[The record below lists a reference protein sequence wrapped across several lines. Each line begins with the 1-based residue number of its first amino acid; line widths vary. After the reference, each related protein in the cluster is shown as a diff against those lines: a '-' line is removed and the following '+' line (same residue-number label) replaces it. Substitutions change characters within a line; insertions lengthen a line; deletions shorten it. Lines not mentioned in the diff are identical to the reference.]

1 MNMTFSYGFYTRIV
15 TDWSPHVVALISLDI
30 LLLCFIIYDDGDDA
44 VISFALTET
53 ISRAPVRLRHTAQV
67 W

>member
-1 MNMTFSYGFYTRIV
+1 MCV
-15 TDWSPHVVALISLDI
+15 AVVVLSLDI
-30 LLLCFIIYDDGDDA
+30 LLLCFIIYDDDDA

-67 W
+67 